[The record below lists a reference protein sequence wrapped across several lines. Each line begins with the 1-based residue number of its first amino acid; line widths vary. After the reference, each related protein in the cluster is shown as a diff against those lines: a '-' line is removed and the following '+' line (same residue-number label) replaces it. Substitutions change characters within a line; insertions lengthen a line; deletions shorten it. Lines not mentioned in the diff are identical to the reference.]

1 MSVGGEKFMWAAY
14 GVTWGGMILYFL
26 SLLKRRKETNE
37 EYELFIEKVGPGGL
51 GSTDDVA

>member
-1 MSVGGEKFMWAAY
+1 MIVGGEKFMWAAY

-37 EYELFIEKVGPGGL
+37 EYDLFIEKVGPGGL
-51 GSTDDVA
+51 GSTDDVT